1 MFAVGR
7 RIFSALSVGSKWN
20 ERHESNCPLSP
31 TIYALPHRPS
41 DNMGLRDK
49 FRNLLHLPPKD
60 RRARSEVGSEAGPIV
75 DPSEV
80 VLAAP
85 RLAEST
91 PDLGIGPT
99 SVPSTSQNPE
109 SSGMRTTSFRAIR
122 LVTIGNTGSSDR
134 IESVLSQS
142 QGHSKSSNYIVDPTA
157 AYEKKPSWKSTAY
170 ATTKLAIDMVKESSD
185 VFPPLKSVVGGLSA
199 ILQHC
204 DVRSIYSTPH
214 RS

>member
-1 MFAVGR
+1 
-7 RIFSALSVGSKWN
+7 
-20 ERHESNCPLSP
+20 
-31 TIYALPHRPS
+31 
-41 DNMGLRDK
+41 MGLRDK
-49 FRNLLHLPPKD
+49 FRNFLHLPPKD
-60 RRARSEVGSEAGPIV
+60 RRARSEGRSEAGSIV

-80 VLAAP
+80 VLAIP
-85 RLAEST
+85 HLSEST
-91 PDLGIGPT
+91 PDLGIAPT

-109 SSGMRTTSFRAIR
+109 SSGTRTTSFLPIR
-122 LVTIGNTGSSDR
+122 LVTIGNIGNSD
-134 IESVLSQS
+134 IQSVLSQS

>member
-1 MFAVGR
+1 ME
-7 RIFSALSVGSKWN
+7 GS
-20 ERHESNCPLSP
+20 HESNCPLSP
-31 TIYALPHRPS
+31 TIYALPHRSS
-41 DNMGLRDK
+41 DNMGLRDRVQNRV
-49 FRNLLHLPPKD
+49 RNFLHLPPKD
-60 RRARSEVGSEAGPIV
+60 RRAQSEGRSEAGPVV
-75 DPSEV
+75 DPSEI

-99 SVPSTSQNPE
+99 SVPSTSQDRE
-109 SSGMRTTSFRAIR
+109 SSGMRTTSSQATR
-122 LVTIGNTGSSDR
+122 LVTIGNIGNSDQ
-134 IESVLSQS
+134 IQSVLSQS
-142 QGHSKSSNYIVDPTA
+142 QGHSKSSNYIIDPTVA
-157 AYEKKPSWKSTAY
+157 DEKKPSWKSTAY

-204 DVRSIYSTPH
+204 DVRSIYSTLH